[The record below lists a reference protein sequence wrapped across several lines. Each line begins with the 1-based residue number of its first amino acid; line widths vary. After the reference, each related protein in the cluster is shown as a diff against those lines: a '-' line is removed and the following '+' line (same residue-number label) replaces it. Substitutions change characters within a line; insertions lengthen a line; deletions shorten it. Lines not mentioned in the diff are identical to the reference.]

1 MKLRRMAALAAVPL
15 VALAAVAVTSSA
27 NAAGGRDGQVTE
39 YGEQLRLGNGKLIAY
54 SERNGARPV
63 SIGLIMTDGVL
74 DGLPTDMPTD
84 GKWCFDKDGNG
95 TVDPMTECTG
105 G

>member
-1 MKLRRMAALAAVPL
+1 MDRL
-15 VALAAVAVTSSA
+15 VKDTQSYRGMCA
-27 NAAGGRDGQVTE
+27 E

-54 SERNGARPV
+54 SVRKGSRPV